1 MNPMREIK
9 LDKVTINVGAGES
22 GPLLEKS
29 QKIISTITGRTVVIT
44 RTHKRSTFGVAKKR
58 PIGAK
63 TNLRGEHARQM
74 LERLLQAVEGT
85 LKKSC
90 FDRNGNFSFGIKEY
104 IHIPGMKY
112 DPEVGILGMD
122 VAVTLTRPGYR
133 VKDRRIRPA
142 PIGKNHRI
150 KPEEA
155 AEWVSKEFKVRIE

>member
-1 MNPMREIK
+1 MNPMRMISLEK
-9 LDKVTINVGAGES
+9 MTINMGAGEA
-22 GPLLEKS
+22 GPRLDKS
-29 QKIISTITGRTVVIT
+29 QKILAKIAGSKVVVT
-44 RTHKRSTFGVAKKR
+44 RTHKRSTFGGGKNR
-58 PIGAK
+58 PIGAM
-63 TNLRGEHARQM
+63 TPLRGEAARQL
-74 LERLLQAVEGT
+74 LERMLQAIEGK
-85 LKKSC
+85 LSKSC